1 MIVLVV
7 TILVIII
14 LATIS
19 IRMSIKKGGVIQRAI
34 DTVQEGENST
44 IREEERHNAFMD
56 NLLED
61 MLEYEE

>member
-19 IRMSIKKGGVIQRAI
+19 IRMSLKKGGVIQRAF
-34 DTVQEGENST
+34 DTVKEGENST
-44 IREEERHNAFMD
+44 QREEERYNGLSD